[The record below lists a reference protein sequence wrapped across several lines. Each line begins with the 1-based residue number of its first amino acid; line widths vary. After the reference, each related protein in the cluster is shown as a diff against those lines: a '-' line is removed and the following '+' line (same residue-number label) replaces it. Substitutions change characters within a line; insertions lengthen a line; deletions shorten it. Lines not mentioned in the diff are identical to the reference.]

1 MRKFTIRNLVIA
13 VMVLFLA
20 LISSLIITLNVK
32 PVYATADIENESN
45 LTFTEIVDDE
55 GNLSYKVAV
64 RSAFRSTIKVAVIPK
79 MYNDAPVT
87 EIATNGFYS
96 CQKLERIYIPK
107 SIKKIGNNIQLKIH

>member
-1 MRKFTIRNLVIA
+1 
-13 VMVLFLA
+13 MVLFLA

-32 PVYATADIENESN
+32 PVYATATTASDDIENESN